1 MDGSDGPKVELKN
14 GIEIEKALCEYDQAL
29 EIGHH
34 TDTIIHEVTAIVW
47 GANTLL
53 LGFILE
59 VPCHSKN
66 QSLVI
71 VSSVVGIFM
80 SVYVP
85 WVHHWTK
92 KSQGIAYGVC
102 RQIESELALTH
113 RLHTA
118 INQIYPNWRPGLKAV
133 WLLTVVFVL
142 AWVGVIGRAFVCLCH
157 ND

>member
-14 GIEIEKALCEYDQAL
+14 GMEIEKALCEYDQAL
-29 EIGHH
+29 EVGHH

-59 VPCHSKN
+59 VPCKPKS
-66 QSLVI
+66 QILVI
-71 VSSVVGIFM
+71 VAAVVGVFM

-92 KSQGIAYGVC
+92 KSQRIAYGVC
-102 RQIESELALTH
+102 RQIETELSLPH
-113 RLHTA
+113 RLHTT
-118 INQIYPNWRPGLKAV
+118 INEIYPKWRPGLKAV

-142 AWVGVIGRAFVCLCH
+142 AWVGVLCNAFACLCR
-157 ND
+157 DG